1 MSDLITRLAD
11 FGSPTI
17 SNALEILG
25 EDPDDGFTDGT
36 LRMLTAEGAVFVGR
50 ALTATMVSA
59 GPRPSPDVGVA
70 TEDYWR
76 YLASRPGPN
85 IVVVQDL
92 DPTPLGSMY
101 GEVQARLHRSLDVVG
116 IVTNG
121 AVRDLTEL
129 TRIGFPSIGS
139 KPAVSHAHA
148 RFVEI
153 DVPVIVGGVE
163 VSPGDLVHADRH
175 GVQSIPA
182 HIDLAELVRVAAE
195 IEAREAELFAAA
207 DRRAGIDGFLSTW
220 ADVHGRWPERNDGSP
235 EGPPGI
241 PPP

>member
-1 MSDLITRLAD
+1 MSDLITRLGD

-17 SNALEILG
+17 LNALEILG

-76 YLASRPGPN
+76 YLRQPPGP
-85 IVVVQDL
+85 QHRGRADL
-92 DPTPLGSMY
+92 HRPAGIMY
-101 GEVQARLHRSLDVVG
+101 GEVRGQAASVARRRRDRDQRCGARPDRADPDRL
-116 IVTNG
+116 
-121 AVRDLTEL
+121 
-129 TRIGFPSIGS
+129 PSIGS

-163 VSPGDLVHADRH
+163 VSPATSCMRH

-182 HIDLAELVRVAAE
+182 HIDLAELVRVA
-195 IEAREAELFAAA
+195 RPRS
-207 DRRAGIDGFLSTW
+207 RRARQSSSRPPTGALASTVPVDL